1 MVYLITCVPTGKK
14 YIGRKYFTK
23 AKIQQKTKTK
33 RKKKLRVVSDWVT
46 YYGSSADLV
55 ADVDRLGAQHFTRE
69 VLRLCRTRGET
80 NYYEVVEIL
89 GREALLRDDY
99 YNKWCSLKLHRSSLK
114 ACQKP
119 STSLSTPS
127 SSTTSTSS

>member
-1 MVYLITCVPTGKK
+1 MIYLITCIPTGKK

-33 RKKKLRVVSDWVT
+33 KKKKLRVTSDWIT
-46 YYGSSADLV
+46 YYGSSAELLEDV
-55 ADVDRLGAQHFTRE
+55 ARLGASQFTRE

-80 NYYEVVEIL
+80 NYYEAYEIL
-89 GREALLRDDY
+89 MREALLREDY

-114 ACQKP
+114 HCQNP
-119 STSLSTPS
+119 STSTPS
-127 SSTTSTSS
+127 SSTGSSSS